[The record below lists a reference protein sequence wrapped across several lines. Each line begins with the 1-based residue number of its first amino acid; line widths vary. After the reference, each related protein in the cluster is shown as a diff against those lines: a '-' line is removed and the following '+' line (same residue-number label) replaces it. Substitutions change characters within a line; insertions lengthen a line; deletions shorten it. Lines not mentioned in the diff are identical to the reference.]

1 MDYQRNVARLIGE
14 VFTALSRRLDK
25 ELRAADLPITPE
37 QFRILTELWTQD
49 GITQIELAA
58 RGKRD
63 RASITRIV
71 DLLEEKGL
79 IARRD
84 DPNDR
89 RVKLICLTAAGREL
103 EPKARPAA
111 QQSIRVVMAPLS
123 AEERQTLTALLEKIK
138 ARGE

>member
-1 MDYQRNVARLIGE
+1 MDYQRNFARLTGE
-14 VFTALSRRLDK
+14 VFTAITRRLEK
-25 ELRAADLPITPE
+25 ELRAADLPVTPE

-49 GITQIELAA
+49 GITQIQLAA

-71 DLLEEKGL
+71 DLLEEKEL
-79 IARRD
+79 IARHD

-89 RVKLICLTAAGREL
+89 RVKLICLTPAGRGL
-103 EPKARPAA
+103 EQQARPAA
-111 QQSIRVVMAPLS
+111 QRAIQTILAPLS

-138 ARGE
+138 ARVE

>member
-14 VFTALSRRLDK
+14 VFTALSRQLDK

-79 IARRD
+79 IARHD

-89 RVKLICLTAAGREL
+89 RVKLICLTPPGRAL
-103 EPKARPAA
+103 EQKARPAA
-111 QQSIRVVMAPLS
+111 QRAIAATLAPLT
-123 AEERQTLTALLEKIK
+123 AEERQALTALLEKIK

>member
-14 VFTALSRRLDK
+14 VFTALSRQLDK

-37 QFRILTELWTQD
+37 QFRIMTELWTQD
-49 GITQIELAA
+49 SITQIELAA

-79 IARRD
+79 IARHD

-89 RVKLICLTAAGREL
+89 RVKLICLTTPGREL
-103 EPKARPAA
+103 EQKARPAA
-111 QQSIRVVMAPLS
+111 QRSIQAIMAPLS
-123 AEERQTLTALLEKIK
+123 AEERQTLTALLEKVK
-138 ARGE
+138 AQGE

>member
-79 IARRD
+79 IARHD

-111 QQSIRVVMAPLS
+111 QRAIGAILAPLT
-123 AEERQTLTALLEKIK
+123 AEERQALTALLEKIK
-138 ARGE
+138 AQGA